1 MQKKSCFHI
10 DDEAPHLK
18 ASYRRLALVTDQRHV
33 DLLGAE
39 NGDTLIVSS
48 DWLLWQECLH
58 KGLPCVLASRGI
70 PGWGDMQD
78 LGTNYFV
85 LTHDWLYVNGEDA
98 TLFRGVS
105 LGRKF
110 VRQISVVIADYEI
123 KKRALEVLTERFG
136 PSQYIYFDYRT
147 DDDFLDDSNRFS
159 IVCSV
164 AERFGID
171 VVDRRDR
178 LAPVNAECSV
188 YALYK
193 SPETGGNPGQDKAA
207 QACLAVFEWV
217 ADGLSRLRRFL
228 GRTRPGVL
236 LLNNQMTALP
246 LIEKF
251 DGAALYPMFLA
262 KLFPHKKKLGFVAKS
277 IASDILLINAPRR
290 QLSDDDR
297 RAVDAI
303 HSTLE
308 EAWKSSATGREALVR
323 RHVREHILAP
333 KLMYGKALD
342 VTWAERVLDRH
353 KPDQIFTDSLQNTTT
368 TTFLE
373 VARQR
378 GIPAAATWHGPYIQ
392 DVKLEIFG
400 CDPRLGALVDR
411 CFTWGRTN
419 EDWLDN
425 ISATTTK
432 VRIGNL
438 VCGLYRRMEPA
449 AGKQARALVLQYIG
463 PGHDFAAPTCHEYFY
478 FVRTVRMLRD
488 LGYSDIRF
496 KFHPGLSK
504 TPYYTRI
511 AEFFDVECEMFAEG
525 LFADFVAGADFVIGP
540 AVSGAMLE
548 VISAGKPYYPVLL
561 PPHSINVK
569 YLEGSPVYTDL
580 NALGRAL
587 AAGDVP
593 DQRKLLNDFNSFDK
607 IPDPAARVW
616 QVLRGEAASA
626 PRPRRP

>member
-1 MQKKSCFHI
+1 MRQKRCFHI
-10 DDEAPHLK
+10 NDDVPHLG
-18 ASYRRLALVTDQRHV
+18 ASYRRFALVTDQRHV
-33 DLLGAE
+33 DLLGADD
-39 NGDTLIVSS
+39 GDTLIVSS

-58 KGLPCVLASRGI
+58 NGLHCVLASRGI
-70 PGWGDMQD
+70 PGWGDWEEFGAD
-78 LGTNYFV
+78 YYLR
-85 LTHDWLYVNGEDA
+85 THDWLYVNGEDA

-110 VRQISVVIADYEI
+110 VRQVSLVIADYEI
-123 KKRALEVLTERFG
+123 KTRALEVLTERFG
-136 PSQYIYFDYRT
+136 PRQYIYFDYRT
-147 DDDFLDDSNRFS
+147 DDDFVDDGERFS

-178 LAPVNAECSV
+178 LAPVNAECAV

-193 SPETGGNPGQDKAA
+193 SPETGGNPGQNKAA

-228 GRTRPGVL
+228 GRARPSVL

-262 KLFPHKKKLGFVAKS
+262 KLFPHKKNLGFVAKS
-277 IASDILLINAPRR
+277 IANGILLISAPKRP
-290 QLSDDDR
+290 LSDDDH

-308 EAWKSSATGREALVR
+308 EAWKSPATGREAVVR
-323 RHVREHILAP
+323 RHVRKHILAP
-333 KLMYGKALD
+333 KLLYGKALD

-353 KPDQIFTDSLQNTTT
+353 KPDQIFTDSVQNTTT

-378 GIPAAATWHGPYIQ
+378 GIPAAVTWHGPYIQ

-400 CDPRLGALVDR
+400 CDPRFGPLVDR
-411 CFTWGRTN
+411 CFTWGRN
-419 EDWLDN
+419 HEDWLDN
-425 ISATTTK
+425 ISAKTAK

-438 VCGLYRRMEPA
+438 VCGPYRRTPPT
-449 AGKQARALVLQYIG
+449 ARKRGHALVLQYFT
-463 PGHDFAAPTCHEYFY
+463 PNRDFAAPTSHEYFY
-478 FVRTVRMLRD
+478 FVNTVRMLRD
-488 LGYSDIRF
+488 LGYSGIRF
-496 KFHPGLSK
+496 KFHPGLPK
-504 TPYYTRI
+504 FRYYKRI
-511 AEFFDVECEMFAEG
+511 ADFFDMECEMFAEG
-525 LFADFVAGADFVIGP
+525 PFKDFVAWADFAIGP
-540 AVSGAMLE
+540 ATSGAMLE
-548 VISAGKPYYPVLL
+548 VMVAGKPYYPILL
-561 PPHSINVK
+561 PPHSVNTK
-569 YLEGSPVYTDL
+569 YLDGSPVYTNL
-580 NALGRAL
+580 NSLRLALE
-587 AAGDVP
+587 AGEVP
-593 DQRKLLNDFNSFDK
+593 DQRKLLNDFNSFDE

-616 QVLRGEAASA
+616 QVLRGEAV
-626 PRPRRP
+626 

>member
-1 MQKKSCFHI
+1 MQQKTCFRI

-33 DLLGAE
+33 DLLGADD
-39 NGDTLIVSS
+39 GDTLIVSS

-70 PGWGDMQD
+70 PGWGDWEEFGADYYMR
-78 LGTNYFV
+78 
-85 LTHDWLYVNGEDA
+85 THDWLYVNGEDA

-110 VRQISVVIADYEI
+110 VRQVSLVIADYEI
-123 KKRALEVLTERFG
+123 KTRALEVLTERFG
-136 PSQYIYFDYRT
+136 PRQYIYFDYRT
-147 DDDFLDDSNRFS
+147 DDDFLDDGERFS
-159 IVCSV
+159 IACSV

-171 VVDRRDR
+171 VVDRRNR

-188 YALYK
+188 YGLYK

-217 ADGLSRLRRFL
+217 ADGVSRLRRLL
-228 GRTRPGVL
+228 GRARPSVL

-262 KLFPHKKKLGFVAKS
+262 KLFPHKKKLGFVGKS
-277 IASDILLINAPRR
+277 IASGILLISAPKRP
-290 QLSDDDR
+290 LPDDDH

-303 HSTLE
+303 HSRLE
-308 EAWKSSATGREALVR
+308 EAWKSPATGREALVR

-333 KLMYGKALD
+333 KLLYGKAVD
-342 VTWAERVLDRH
+342 VMWAERVLDRH
-353 KPDQIFTDSLQNTTT
+353 KPDQIFTDALQNTTT

-400 CDPRLGALVDR
+400 CDPRLGPLVDR
-411 CFTWGRTN
+411 CFTWGKAH

-425 ISATTTK
+425 ISAKTEK

-438 VCGLYRRMEPA
+438 VCGLYRRLPPA
-449 AGKQARALVLQYIG
+449 AGKQGRALVLQYIN

-478 FVRTVRMLRD
+478 FVRTVRVLRD

-504 TPYYTRI
+504 IPYYTRI

-525 LFADFVAGADFVIGP
+525 LFADFVAWADFVIGP
-540 AVSGAMLE
+540 ATSGAMLE

-580 NALGRAL
+580 DALGRAL
-587 AAGDVP
+587 AAGEVP
-593 DQRKLLNDFNSFDK
+593 DQRKLLNDFNSFDE
-607 IPDPAARVW
+607 IPDPAVRVW